1 MLLRK
6 PQSTVHFWLADRRG
20 HGTCLI
26 FWRALGLGRLSLAAF
41 ALGGRLRREKIGV
54 ESMAKCFTQNRAIK
68 ECPWEATLNLGVQTE
83 AAGLS
88 GPDHNSVFKTG

>member
-1 MLLRK
+1 M
-6 PQSTVHFWLADRRG
+6 VHFWLADRRG

-54 ESMAKCFTQNRAIK
+54 ERWRSVLRKI
-68 ECPWEATLNLGVQTE
+68 
-83 AAGLS
+83 GL
-88 GPDHNSVFKTG
+88 